1 MLDFKKKIMRKLIKN
16 YGKLFVLL
24 GVTVTSISCSKDF
37 LMENPDTFVSP
48 PLLLVNEDGAET
60 YLLGAY
66 DAVQKSIA
74 PTGNG
79 NPAPWSIFWGTTAA
93 DEVVFPNWGG
103 DRKIIYL
110 HQVTSTTGSINSLW
124 VKLYESLNRINSV
137 VDRIGNMT
145 EDQID
150 SDVKNKFIA
159 EAKFLRTTINFAL
172 VSSWENVPLI
182 KNEVTTLDNIN
193 VKQATPEEIYEFMVE
208 DLKSA
213 LTYLPSEQG
222 GGRVT
227 AGAVNALLG
236 KIYLQMTGFPL
247 NQTDKFEL
255 AEKALKNVID
265 SQVYDLLPNYAD
277 VFKLDFEQSKEM
289 VFAVGVDGPALNE
302 GGLLGFFFG
311 PQGSVNNGGGWG
323 TCHMNHHFADSYD
336 FDNDVRVINNIARH
350 NANNTTPQ
358 QAVTDP
364 STWTVGKN
372 TWRGW
377 KWHAAKPNAY
387 ANDSPFDYPYIRYA
401 DVLLLY
407 AEALNGQ
414 GKLTQ
419 TVIDNTVNR
428 LRTRAGIPAADM
440 MVLGSKED
448 NATELLS
455 ERRKEL
461 CFEGWRRNDL
471 IRFGKYEEAIS
482 GITQGGP
489 NAGDPITQFSDFEIR
504 WPIPEAQIQLNSELI
519 QNPGY

>member
-1 MLDFKKKIMRKLIKN
+1 MKKFIKDYLKLIM
-16 YGKLFVLL
+16 LF
-24 GVTVTSISCSKDF
+24 GVVASITSCNEDF
-37 LMENPDTFVSP
+37 LTENPDTFVSP
-48 PLLLVNEDGAET
+48 PLLLVNEAGAET
-60 YLLGAY
+60 YLYGAY

-74 PTGNG
+74 PTGGG

-103 DRKIIYL
+103 ERKLIYL
-110 HQVTSTTGSINSLW
+110 HQVTPTTPAIDNLW
-124 VKLYESLNRINSV
+124 VKLYQSLNRINSV
-137 VDRIGNMT
+137 VDRIGDRT

-150 SDVKNKFIA
+150 TDVKNRFVS
-159 EAKFLRTTINFAL
+159 EAKILRTTINFAL

-182 KNEVTTLDNIN
+182 KNEVTSLDNIN
-193 VKQATPEEIYEFMVE
+193 VKQATPEEVYDFMVT
-208 DLKSA
+208 DLISA
-213 LTYLPSEQG
+213 IPNLPVEQG

-227 AGAVNALLG
+227 AGAASALLG

-247 NQTDKFEL
+247 NQTDKYPL
-255 AEKALKNVID
+255 AEKALKDVMD
-265 SQVYDLLPNYAD
+265 YGVYDLLPNYAD
-277 VFKLDFEQSKEM
+277 VFKLDFEQSNEM
-289 VFAVGVDGPALNE
+289 VFAVGIDGPALNE

-311 PQGSVNNGGGWG
+311 PQGNVNEGGGWG
-323 TCHMNHHFADSYD
+323 TCHINHHFADSYD

-350 NANNTTPQ
+350 NANNTTPE

-377 KWHAAKPNAY
+377 KWHAEKPNAY

-401 DVLLLY
+401 DVLLMY

-419 TVIDNTVNR
+419 SVIDDTVNR

-482 GITQGGP
+482 GITQAGP
-489 NAGDPITQFSDFEIR
+489 NAGNPILQYSDFEIR
-504 WPIPEAQIQLNSELI
+504 WPIPEPQIQLNSELK